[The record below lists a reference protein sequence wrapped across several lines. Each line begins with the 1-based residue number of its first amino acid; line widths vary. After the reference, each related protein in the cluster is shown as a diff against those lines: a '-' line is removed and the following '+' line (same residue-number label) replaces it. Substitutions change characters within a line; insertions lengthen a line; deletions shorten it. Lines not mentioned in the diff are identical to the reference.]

1 MDSITQLSG
10 LGELALWSMLVGF
23 FSPPV
28 IAVIQQSKWSA
39 RVQSIVAFV
48 FYLVV
53 GAITALLSSVFNT
66 ASLVTAV
73 LVIFVTAANSYRE
86 LWKKTGVTGKIE
98 SATSPGAATLVDYEP
113 EPDHNGKH
121 EAGITSSTYPPG

>member
-28 IAVIQQSKWSA
+28 VAVIQQSKWTA
-39 RVQSIVAFV
+39 RTQAIVAFV

-53 GAITALLSSVFNT
+53 GAVTALLSGVFNT

-98 SATSPGAATLVDYEP
+98 SATSPTAAVADYEP
-113 EPDHNGKH
+113 DTGHDGKH

>member
-1 MDSITQLSG
+1 MDSITQLTG

-28 IAVIQQSKWSA
+28 IAVIQQSRWSA
-39 RVQSIVAFV
+39 RAQSIVAFV
-48 FYLVV
+48 FYLIV
-53 GAITALLSSVFNT
+53 GAVTALLSGVFTT

-98 SATSPGAATLVDYEP
+98 TATSGNRD
-113 EPDHNGKH
+113 GRH
-121 EAGITSSTYPPG
+121 EAGV